1 MISEGNDAETT
12 TEKKAMQMKVII
24 TNGQGFIMDMICR
37 KFNLFACLQTNK
49 AGIMD
54 RTADFRRDT
63 GKTHKR
69 CYIAQRAR
77 FAEVYKCMPRFIEDL
92 KNSDPKYFDQLLEV
106 HPEASEDFEKLLG
119 LLSKA

>member
-1 MISEGNDAETT
+1 
-12 TEKKAMQMKVII
+12 MQMKVII
-24 TNGQGFIMDMICR
+24 TNGQGFIMDLICK
-37 KFNLFACLQTNK
+37 KFDLFACLQTNK

-54 RTADFRRDT
+54 RTFDYRRDT

-77 FAEVYKCMPRFIEDL
+77 FAEVYKCMVEFLKDP
-92 KNSDPKYFDQLLEV
+92 KNSDPKYFNQILEE